1 MSRKKPAAPPSPQ
14 ALPPPD
20 PPVICEAWPGAAGSV
35 IRGRLIDFE
44 EAVARR
50 RAGFDVVVCGNN
62 LSLNRA
68 MASRIELAAN
78 GAYLRHTPHASAGPN
93 ALPHVQPVSRPPE
106 GHTFYE
112 TSHRR
117 AR

>member
-1 MSRKKPAAPPSPQ
+1 MSRKKTAAPVSPPEV
-14 ALPPPD
+14 PPN
-20 PPVICEAWPGAAGSV
+20 PPVLYEASTGAAEAV
-35 IRGRLIDFE
+35 LRGRLIDFE
-44 EAVARR
+44 EAVERR
-50 RAGFDVVVCGNN
+50 RAGLDVVVCGNN

-68 MASRIELAAN
+68 MASSIELAAN
-78 GAYLRHTPHASAGPN
+78 GAYLRHTPHARAGPN

-112 TSHRR
+112 TPHRR